1 MVATRY
7 LQYSTTADENEESD
21 NKRKND
27 DDDEDNEDDNGLVGY
42 FSSDFDT
49 VVVTIA
55 FIEHIQTNP
64 LLYSLQSTVQSTV
77 SKVEHRALPY
87 FTCLIAADEQRFYRL
102 PADAT
107 SVACNL
113 ICTTGDRPQIM
124 A

>member
-21 NKRKND
+21 NKRKD
-27 DDDEDNEDDNGLVGY
+27 DDNEDDNGLVCY

-64 LLYSLQSTVQSTV
+64 LTHAS
-77 SKVEHRALPY
+77 
-87 FTCLIAADEQRFYRL
+87 RL
-102 PADAT
+102 PL
-107 SVACNL
+107 CNRMRNNNDVH
-113 ICTTGDRPQIM
+113 GR
-124 A
+124 

>member
-64 LLYSLQSTVQSTV
+64 LTHAS
-77 SKVEHRALPY
+77 
-87 FTCLIAADEQRFYRL
+87 RFPL
-102 PADAT
+102 
-107 SVACNL
+107 CNRMRNNNDVH
-113 ICTTGDRPQIM
+113 GR
-124 A
+124 